1 MVARSNAEGE
11 FKSMA
16 QSICELMWLRIL
28 LKELQVNVKEP
39 YIVTI
44 RLLPVLLIILY
55 TMIGQKMCKLI
66 GILSSRK

>member
-11 FKSMA
+11 FNSMA
-16 QSICELMWLRIL
+16 QRICELMWL

-55 TMIGQKMCKLI
+55 TMIGQKMCKLN

>member
-11 FKSMA
+11 FNSMA
-16 QSICELMWLRIL
+16 QRICELMWLRIL